1 MFQRKNR
8 CEKMALRHFDTRIM
22 KVLQTT
28 HDSGDIRYGIS
39 KGMQCSCMSL
49 MSVCWTLFKSARIW
63 QSIIADSEWLK
74 LNQNVIS
81 GNLLN
86 LFRDFLNERKQRV
99 TFDGEFSTGENVNAG
114 FLKVPYLVL
123 YCFWFTLMICQKAF
137 HLMQSFLQMIRLYFL
152 LQY

>member
-63 QSIIADSEWLK
+63 QSIIADSE
-74 LNQNVIS
+74 
-81 GNLLN
+81 
-86 LFRDFLNERKQRV
+86 
-99 TFDGEFSTGENVNAG
+99 
-114 FLKVPYLVL
+114 
-123 YCFWFTLMICQKAF
+123 
-137 HLMQSFLQMIRLYFL
+137 
-152 LQY
+152 